1 MHTVRVSLQV
11 VRPVETLSTQL
22 ALVGLL
28 SCVSSAMFPIIF
40 LGKEL
45 FATKL
50 ATETSQIDY
59 LSAMS
64 YHVPQLT
71 PIMSFAY

>member
-11 VRPVETLSTQL
+11 VGTVETLSTQL

-28 SCVSSAMFPIIF
+28 SCVRSAMFPVIF
-40 LGKEL
+40 LRKEL
-45 FATKL
+45 FAAKL
-50 ATETSQIDY
+50 ATETIQINF

-64 YHVPQLT
+64 YHMPQ
-71 PIMSFAY
+71 

>member
-1 MHTVRVSLQV
+1 MNTVRVSLQV
-11 VRPVETLSTQL
+11 VGTVETLSTQL

-28 SCVSSAMFPIIF
+28 SCVGSAMFPIIF

-50 ATETSQIDY
+50 ATETIKISF

-64 YHVPQLT
+64 YHIPQ
-71 PIMSFAY
+71 

>member
-11 VRPVETLSTQL
+11 VGAVETFSTQL

-50 ATETSQIDY
+50 ATETSQINY
-59 LSAMS
+59 LFAMS
-64 YHVPQLT
+64 YQLT
-71 PIMSFAY
+71 QIMSFAY

>member
-22 ALVGLL
+22 ALVRLL
-28 SCVSSAMFPIIF
+28 ARVSSAMLPIVF

-45 FATKL
+45 LAAKF
-50 ATETSQIDY
+50 ATETIQIKTM
-59 LSAMS
+59 LSE
-64 YHVPQLT
+64 YNRHQRV
-71 PIMSFAY
+71 